1 VIKRSNDS
9 SPKNPPRF
17 VLTGRQE
24 VATYTDPVI
33 ADYRGNPLI
42 EALPPIWT
50 RDEVEQRLEHYPAYS
65 KGERNLPNQIRNHL
79 TENSREFFVPQGIHF
94 EIETRI
100 SCMIRRGYLQRNPMD
115 FGYWPDLGRRLDSF
129 QASQSKAFLQS
140 KARGY
145 ATVGHSGMGKTT
157 ATEKI
162 VLQYPQ
168 VISHS
173 KYQEH
178 DLILKQL
185 VWLKLDCPQ
194 DGSIKGLCLNFFEA
208 VDHILGTN
216 YERNY
221 ATGRATTV
229 DVLLLRMARVAA
241 LHSIGVLIIDEVQ
254 NLSAAKSGGVSQ
266 MLNFFVQLENIIG
279 VPFILIGT
287 QQALPLLKGEFRQA
301 RRMSEQGDVVW
312 ERMREVA
319 ERNPYDEEDKAD
331 PQWESFVRALF
342 IYDYLRI
349 PSLLKANLLQDPLS
363 RALYKESQGI
373 TAVAATIYMLAQR
386 RAISSGLEKMTVSII
401 RSATQDGQHLVGT
414 MLEELRAGGIRAR
427 SSDLFAAKDLFD
439 VKQNTPARQR
449 EIFIS
454 KADAAG
460 VEEVQANATAPIGED
475 TKHPKSSGT
484 KKRLARS
491 RKNGGEQCEI
501 SSQSYD
507 EEDLRKLAEHPE
519 TTTSSKSKHIRS
531 LTHMEDGNS

>member
-1 VIKRSNDS
+1 MVKRSNGTLGN
-9 SPKNPPRF
+9 NPPRF

-24 VATYTDPVI
+24 VATYTDAVI

-65 KGERNLPNQIRNHL
+65 EGERSLPNEIRNHL

-94 EIETRI
+94 EIEVRI

-129 QASQSKAFLQS
+129 QASQSNAFLQS

-173 KYQEH
+173 KYKEQH
-178 DLILKQL
+178 LILKQL

-194 DGSIKGLCLNFFEA
+194 DGSIKGLCLNFFAA

-216 YERNY
+216 YEKNY
-221 ATGRATTV
+221 ATGRTTTV

-266 MLNFFVQLENIIG
+266 MLNFFVQIENIIG

-319 ERNPYDEEDKAD
+319 ERSPSDEEDKAD

-342 IYDYLRI
+342 TYDYLRT
-349 PSLLKANLLQDPLS
+349 PTLLKANLLQDALS
-363 RALYKESQGI
+363 RALYRESQGI
-373 TAVAATIYMLAQR
+373 TAVAGTIYMLAQR
-386 RAISSGLEKMTVSII
+386 RAISSGLEKMTVGVI
-401 RSATQDGQHLVGT
+401 RSAAKDGQHLVGT

-427 SSDLFAAKDLFD
+427 GPKVFAAEDIFD
-439 VKQNTPARQR
+439 VKQNPPARQP
-449 EIFIS
+449 EVSIS
-454 KADAAG
+454 VADTASA
-460 VEEVQANATAPIGED
+460 EHVQADATAPAGGD
-475 TKHPKSSGT
+475 TKHSSGT
-484 KKRLARS
+484 KRRMARS
-491 RKNGGEQCEI
+491 SKNGAKQCEI

-507 EEDLRKLAEHPE
+507 EEDLRRLAGHSENA
-519 TTTSSKSKHIRS
+519 TSTKPKHIRS
-531 LTHMEDGNS
+531 STP